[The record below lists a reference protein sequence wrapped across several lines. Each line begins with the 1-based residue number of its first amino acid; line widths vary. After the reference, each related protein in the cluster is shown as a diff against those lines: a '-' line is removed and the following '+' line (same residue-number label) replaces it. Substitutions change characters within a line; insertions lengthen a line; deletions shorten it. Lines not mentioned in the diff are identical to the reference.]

1 MTEWVTLQRES
12 AEAVAQYV
20 GEARAF
26 AASDSSRRRRRR
38 RRRDQRPSASAS
50 TRIWFAQCQVPPTE
64 LGSAQTAGVT
74 TRWVERI
81 SDLPFTRSSSI
92 RRQSRAF
99 AGLGS
104 AAAMVR
110 SSWSATAASSAPS
123 APWAPLGRAL
133 ERRRGLAPAAPAQGF
148 TEPEHSPASGAAT
161 GADDPRR
168 ADAATRSAMNDQHAP
183 STSQPP
189 KARMTTYTQSAKQAV
204 PSRICTS
211 TGAVRIVLQ
220 RRRTGPVRAQAHR
233 GRGGRRGL
241 LRTCR
246 GPSRASHRSGR
257 ATCGAT
263 HRRPARSRCA
273 EVRPSALVPL
283 RRLC

>member
-38 RRRDQRPSASAS
+38 RRRDQRPSASA
-50 TRIWFAQCQVPPTE
+50 
-64 LGSAQTAGVT
+64 
-74 TRWVERI
+74 
-81 SDLPFTRSSSI
+81 
-92 RRQSRAF
+92 
-99 AGLGS
+99 
-104 AAAMVR
+104 
-110 SSWSATAASSAPS
+110 SAPS